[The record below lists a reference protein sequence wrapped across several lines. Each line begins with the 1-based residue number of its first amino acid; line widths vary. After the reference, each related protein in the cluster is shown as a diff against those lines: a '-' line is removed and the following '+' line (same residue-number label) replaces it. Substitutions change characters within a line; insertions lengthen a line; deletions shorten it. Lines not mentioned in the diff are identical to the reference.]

1 MTIKYVYI
9 APFIQKC
16 FRDYIWRGTW
26 QLFNS
31 CTATLHNSLVQ
42 EVNKNSVSTR
52 NSRGY
57 LGRENI
63 ITQIG
68 TCPESEDLH
77 TCACKKCRGSLCEPP
92 VSPLA
97 LQPVQGMP
105 PPATWILSF
114 LFLIYPLAVN
124 ILTVEERSDSKGGK
138 SPLKVLNSLSW
149 CSPKAR
155 MRKWPKVKSSRH

>member
-16 FRDYIWRGTW
+16 FRDYIWREMW

-31 CTATLHNSLVQ
+31 CTATLHISLAQ

-57 LGRENI
+57 LGRRNI
-63 ITQIG
+63 IAQIG

-77 TCACKKCRGSLCEPP
+77 TCAYKKCRGSLCEPL
-92 VSPLA
+92 VSSFVLHPI
-97 LQPVQGMP
+97 QGML
-105 PPATWILSF
+105 PPATWIPSF
-114 LFLIYPLAVN
+114 LFFVYTPLPEHLD
-124 ILTVEERSDSKGGK
+124 IWKKKWLKRSYITLK
-138 SPLKVLNSLSW
+138 STKFFIM
-149 CSPKAR
+149 PKAWI
-155 MRKWPKVKSSRH
+155 RKCSKYKSCFY